1 MCSGFRGVGGITELH
16 GIFLLYS
23 TQFYGSAVFLKC
35 TCYFIRLLIDRTTA
49 VLSKKREEEEKV
61 KEKRNQ
67 NTLNGLDGLNMCGSG
82 PFAMYFKYILILPA
96 KPVSLYPLYIS
107 HQRLAIAT

>member
-1 MCSGFRGVGGITELH
+1 MFRVQGDRRNNRVTWHIPS
-16 GIFLLYS
+16 LLY
-23 TQFYGSAVFLKC
+23 TVVRSAVFLKC
-35 TCYFIRLLIDRTTA
+35 ISYFIRSLLNGTTA
-49 VLSKKREEEEKV
+49 VLSKKGEEEEKV
-61 KEKRNQ
+61 KEKREQ

-96 KPVSLYPLYIS
+96 KPVSFYPLCIS